1 MSRVLG
7 VSSAAEQQFTV
18 ITLGKVFLLQVV
30 GKVHSFSQ
38 TKIKK
43 KILKLK
49 HLYTQSCYRAA
60 TLFICLLLSCSIFL
74 LSARKVGGVETKW
87 EVVER

>member
-7 VSSAAEQQFTV
+7 ISSAADQEFTV

-30 GKVHSFSQ
+30 GKVHNFSQ

-43 KILKLK
+43 TQKTLKLK
-49 HLYTQSCYRAA
+49 HLYTPSCYRAA
-60 TLFICLLLSCSIFL
+60 TLFICLLLSRSIFL
-74 LSARKVGGVETKW
+74 LSARKVGGVKN
-87 EVVER
+87 